1 MPDEVLKYA
10 LCALFVFLIEE
21 QKRKEGLRVRKTK
34 ERAYDVVMF

>member
-21 QKRKEGLRVRKTK
+21 QVLLGRRGKK
-34 ERAYDVVMF
+34 D